1 MTVPADAAAA
11 EKLAAHYSNASLGD
25 LVVTRTGAT
34 TTFDFG
40 EWKSEVATRHENDDS
55 ITFVTISPGIDGLEF
70 IPGGGQKRTLTVRD
84 AQHEYVFAEK

>member
-1 MTVPADAAAA
+1 MARA
-11 EKLAAHYSNASLGD
+11 
-25 LVVTRTGAT
+25 GAT

-70 IPGGGQKRTLTVRD
+70 IPGGGEKRTLTVRD
-84 AQHEYVFAEK
+84 AQHEYGFAEK